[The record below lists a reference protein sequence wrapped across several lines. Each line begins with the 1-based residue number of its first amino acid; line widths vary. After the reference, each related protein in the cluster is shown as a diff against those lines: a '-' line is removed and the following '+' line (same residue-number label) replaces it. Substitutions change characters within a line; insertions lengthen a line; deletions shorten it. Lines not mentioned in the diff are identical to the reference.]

1 MKLFGYFFAFL
12 VAIPVLA
19 ACTSTTSYSPLLSAE
34 PEIDGNLSR
43 VPRTLRLYYDALPDV
58 SRSSLKLIGPN
69 GEHQLRGLHTMAADD
84 LMIEI
89 MDPVTDGNYTVEWST
104 VVGDDPA
111 VYSGSYSF
119 SVTQN

>member
-43 VPRTLRLYYDALPDV
+43 VPRTLRLVPCALCLVP
-58 SRSSLKLIGPN
+58 
-69 GEHQLRGLHTMAADD
+69 HTVHLVRHAMHYTPHA
-84 LMIEI
+84 LCIVILYI
-89 MDPVTDGNYTVEWST
+89 MYLVP
-104 VVGDDPA
+104 
-111 VYSGSYSF
+111 F
-119 SVTQN
+119 ML